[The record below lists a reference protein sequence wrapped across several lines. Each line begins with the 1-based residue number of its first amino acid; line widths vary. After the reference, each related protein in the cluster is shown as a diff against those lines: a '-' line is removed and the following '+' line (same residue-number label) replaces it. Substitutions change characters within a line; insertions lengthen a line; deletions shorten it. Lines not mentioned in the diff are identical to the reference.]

1 MQNVV
6 TTKKRLFFL
15 NIFEFMYFT
24 TKKWINNGRMD
35 RGRSLGAISNEL
47 KQYPSPSYRSADVT
61 TKDCVCWHR
70 VCVFVYCFH
79 FTAIIDAKVMRWIEK
94 LSNCPLMRAK
104 WKFDFWLVKWYAPS
118 VQCLYLNNRRMIC
131 GTWACRMQRP
141 CIIIMICLRPFE
153 STLYSN
159 LLSIYFDIILCVP
172 FVKVTLCVCIPTAA
186 VYQKPYMPKLTE
198 MENALESIPKN
209 EIISNAISHQDDD
222 DIMWFSIS

>member
-1 MQNVV
+1 MVGRWV
-6 TTKKRLFFL
+6 LFQMNWN
-15 NIFEFMYFT
+15 NIHHPHIVQQMWQQKT
-24 TKKWINNGRMD
+24 
-35 RGRSLGAISNEL
+35 A
-47 KQYPSPSYRSADVT
+47 
-61 TKDCVCWHR
+61 CVGI

-159 LLSIYFDIILCVP
+159 LLSIYFGIILCVP
-172 FVKVTLCVCIPTAA
+172 FVKVTLCVCIPL
-186 VYQKPYMPKLTE
+186 QC
-198 MENALESIPKN
+198 IKN
-209 EIISNAISHQDDD
+209 HICQNWNGKCAWINSKKRNY
-222 DIMWFSIS
+222 F